1 MTDQSP
7 EEGIKMNRF
16 LTGKWLAV
24 IAMVAAYSFS
34 FLGSVYAASQT
45 TQHTVT
51 TTVPSLI
58 SIAADTANFTLTFS
72 DFVTASE
79 TNTQLVNYTV
89 KANNMTRTLGVV
101 TGQLSALFTGM
112 DLRADVG
119 TYVKA
124 SGDARLVESAAGFIT
139 IGNVTAVN
147 LANRAIDT
155 APGKKI
161 RGVLPVTYK
170 AVATADLDAGSQNQT
185 LTISFI
191 DT

>member
-1 MTDQSP
+1 MQSQ

-16 LTGKWLAV
+16 LTGKWLV
-24 IAMVAAYSFS
+24 VTAMFLACSFS
-34 FLGSVYAASQT
+34 FLGSTYAASQT

-51 TTVPSLI
+51 TSVPSII
-58 SIAADTANFTLTFS
+58 SITADTANFTLTFS

-89 KANNMTRTLGVV
+89 KANNMTKTTGVV
-101 TGQLSALFTGM
+101 TGQLSGLFTGM
-112 DLRADVG
+112 DLRADIG

-124 SGDARLVESAAGFIT
+124 GGDARLVESGAGFLT
-139 IGNVTAVN
+139 IGTVAAVN
-147 LANRAIDT
+147 LADRAVDT

-170 AVATADLDAGSQNQT
+170 AVATADLDAGTQNKT